1 MWIVHLNFSGC
12 RTGTFPVKGEYYWRT
27 FLEERKIDFELRFFH
42 PKSIKF
48 AHLPC
53 KSIFHVKLLTRY
65 FGIGFHPVRQCLD
78 FLPHGAFDSAP
89 AQLRTCSMG
98 FKSELR
104 DKDITLSNLVQVS
117 ENSRCGERSIM
128 LHIELYI
135 EEKKIDSTES
145 CCW

>member
-1 MWIVHLNFSGC
+1 
-12 RTGTFPVKGEYYWRT
+12 
-27 FLEERKIDFELRFFH
+27 
-42 PKSIKF
+42 
-48 AHLPC
+48 
-53 KSIFHVKLLTRY
+53 
-65 FGIGFHPVRQCLD
+65 
-78 FLPHGAFDSAP
+78 
-89 AQLRTCSMG
+89 MG